1 MDARVGRAG
10 GHPRGSR
17 RVGLSPE
24 AKSVHRLAKVASWSC
39 FGPFV
44 YTVAPLWTDVGTQ
57 ECTQVGEN
65 GLSALFLAICVHCCN
80 VRVVRAGRGDARVYT
95 DRREWPLDTVFCH
108 LCTLLRCELCHEL
121 RRELRRVARAPQP
134 PWRAGGAPSVV
145 ASPLVGKPLVGK
157 TGSARAPL
165 LGLRLRRDSNPYKPP
180 RCRLY
185 SP

>member
-1 MDARVGRAG
+1 MRVGIHADPAG
-10 GHPRGSR
+10 SACPRGQR
-17 RVGLSPE
+17 
-24 AKSVHRLAKVASWSC
+24 SVHRLAKVASWSC

-65 GLSALFLAICVHCCN
+65 GLSTQFFAICVHCCN

-95 DRREWPLDTVFCH
+95 DWRKRPLGAVFCH
-108 LCTLLRCELCHEL
+108 SCTLLRCELCHEL

-134 PWRAGGAPSVV
+134 PWCAGDAPSVV

-157 TGSARAPL
+157 TGSARVVPPL
-165 LGLRLRRDSNPYKPP
+165 GWRLRRDSNPCKPP
-180 RCRLY
+180 RSRLY